1 MAASDSTEMPS
12 LSSCPH
18 ELIEQISE
26 YLDKNDLLSLRSV
39 FNREIVGATR
49 RIFIKRHFWRRTH
62 VYHFVGLQTLID
74 ITADASLVK
83 HIREIEVV
91 PDPDLEYVD
100 SHTAGEPW
108 PDTAEEYMWAMSI
121 AENQWLEA
129 KGPVMLAVV
138 LKNLNSVSHTV
149 SFAVSRSEKS
159 GHAYGSG
166 LRTLPARAAQLK
178 ISHKRVDKL
187 ERQHCNAVANALLK
201 ASTREE
207 APIWQLDLCH
217 HGPSCGM
224 SEYGLRPTCKKL
236 SSSKAAW
243 PTLRSLKI
251 HAGAGPRCWD
261 WDDGDTLGVKGLQ
274 ELITAAPGLQSFTL
288 AWYPAKSFRD
298 EVYEYVEPMAGIG
311 QVMAQAS
318 LTTLELGPCSLFPE
332 KVIVDFV
339 SAHASS
345 LRHLKLSNVGLE
357 LKSSWHRVLKIWAN
371 AMSLS
376 RIDLD
381 RIWRGAFTLDKQD
394 EEYNPCYILTSE
406 SGSQRHVYDGED
418 VVKGGLLQL
427 VSTAVEKENREGN
440 REEDEEEDDEV
451 DQDEELDSDSEVG
464 EI

>member
-1 MAASDSTEMPS
+1 MAANDSSETPS
-12 LSSCPH
+12 LPACPH
-18 ELIEQISE
+18 ELVEQISE
-26 YLDKNDLLSLRSV
+26 YLNKADLLSLRSV
-39 FNREIVGATR
+39 FNREVVAATR

-62 VYHFVGLQTLID
+62 VYNFVGLQTLID

-91 PDPDLEYVD
+91 PDPDIEYVASD
-100 SHTAGEPW
+100 PGERW
-108 PDTAEEYMWAMSI
+108 PITAEDYMWEMSI
-121 AENQWLEA
+121 AENRWLET

-187 ERQHCNAVANALLK
+187 EMQHCDAVANALLR

-217 HGPSCGM
+217 HAPSCGM
-224 SEYGLRPTCKKL
+224 SEYGLRPTRKKL

-243 PTLRSLKI
+243 PALKNLKI
-251 HAGAGPRCWD
+251 HAGAGLRAWEWD
-261 WDDGDTLGVKGLQ
+261 EGDALGLKGFQ
-274 ELITAAPGLQSFTL
+274 ELLTAVPGLESFTL
-288 AWYPAKSFRD
+288 AWRPAKNFLD
-298 EVYEYVEPMAGIG
+298 ETYNFVEPMAGIG
-311 QVMAQAS
+311 QIMAQAS

-345 LRHLKLSNVGLE
+345 LRHLNLSNVGLE
-357 LKSSWHRVLKIWAN
+357 LKSSWHRVLKGWAYD
-371 AMSLS
+371 MSLS
-376 RIDLD
+376 RVDLD
-381 RIWRGAFTLDKQD
+381 RVWRGIFTLDERD

-406 SGSQRHVYDGED
+406 SGSQRHVYEGEEA
-418 VVKGGLLQL
+418 VKEGLLQL
-427 VSTAVEKENREGN
+427 VSTATEKEDGEKG
-440 REEDEEEDDEV
+440 EEEGHAQGEDAE
-451 DQDEELDSDSEVG
+451 SDSNSELS
-464 EI
+464 ED